1 VGEPAEQQLALEVTV
16 AVDVIVLQAWRGLP
30 FRDTRSCSAC
40 GRQRAC
46 AGRRRSSQ
54 LCVECFAESRRK
66 PRRRRRPA
74 AAETPPPDA
83 PALPIE

>member
-1 VGEPAEQQLALEVTV
+1 MGEPAEQQLALEVPVTV
-16 AVDVIVLQAWRGLP
+16 DAIVLQAWRGLP

-54 LCVECFAESRRK
+54 VCVECFAEARRK
-66 PRRRRRPA
+66 PRRRRRA
-74 AAETPPPDA
+74 VVVEAPPPDA
-83 PALPIE
+83 PGLPIE